1 MVFKANDNNMRNI
14 WALVVVMFC
23 VIPACAQQTETRQ
36 VRSFSGVSAAEGI
49 DVYLKKGDKEEV
61 KVVVEG
67 TDPSNIITEVSG
79 SYLKVHRKDGRY
91 PAGIDVQVFVTYVN
105 VDKLSASSAGSIFS
119 DETINAR
126 DMEISASSAGT
137 IEVTVEA
144 GTLEVSSSSAGD
156 VELKGRARVLSVV
169 AESAGEI
176 DADELDA
183 EEVEAEAASGGSMK
197 VNVSQSLKAE
207 ASSAG
212 SIRFRGNPDRS
223 ITNSSSGGSVR
234 KSN

>member
-1 MVFKANDNNMRNI
+1 MRNI
-14 WALVVVMFC
+14 WALVVVMFF
-23 VIPACAQQTETRQ
+23 VIPSLAQQTETRQ
-36 VRSFSGVSAAEGI
+36 VGSFSGVSAAEGI

-91 PAGIDVQVFVTYVN
+91 RPGVDVQVYVTYVSLN
-105 VDKLSASSAGSIFS
+105 KLTASSAGSIFS
-119 DETINAR
+119 DESISAR
-126 DMEISASSAGT
+126 EIQMSASSAGT
-137 IEVTVEA
+137 IEVAVEA
-144 GTLEVSSSSAGD
+144 GTLKVSSSSAAD
-156 VELKGRARVLSVV
+156 VELKGKVQKLT
-169 AESAGEI
+169 AEVSSAGEV
-176 DADELDA
+176 DADDLDA
-183 EEVEAEAASGGSMK
+183 VEVEADASSGGSIK
-197 VNVSQSLKAE
+197 VNVRESLRAE

-223 ITNSSSGGSVR
+223 ITNSSSGGTVR